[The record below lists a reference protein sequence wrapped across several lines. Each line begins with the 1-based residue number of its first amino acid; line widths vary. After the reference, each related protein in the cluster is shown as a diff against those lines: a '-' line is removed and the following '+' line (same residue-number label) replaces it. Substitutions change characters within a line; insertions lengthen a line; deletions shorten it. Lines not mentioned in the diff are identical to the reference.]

1 LKKFKILS
9 INKYKS
15 ISNKLTGTIFKSI
28 FDVFLLVALTV
39 FIVQCAKTPFE
50 NENGFSGASIDT
62 LEFNSNVIDSV
73 KNASV
78 VVSSNNAIYNMVG
91 NYKNIQNKFSLE
103 FLSLNS
109 LESISDTEKVIIKN
123 ADIKFYQ
130 HKDWNNIDNAVNLDV
145 RRIAPDSIYWWNNSS
160 VPDSIWSSIYNNST
174 EMISNYSLDLSGDST
189 LMDIDVNIIKDW
201 IANPDSNN
209 GMIFELSESNADEM
223 ISFYSYDYS
232 DVSLIPQL
240 ILECEIS
247 DTNDVYLF
255 DSTFTIYSTC
265 DLQYSESDFEVGDD
279 SLVASQ
285 GAIYRPLI
293 TLDSLRKIDS
303 IDERM
308 IINSAVV
315 TLTIDQLKSSIG
327 NEDTLSLYVGYFQ
340 SNSWDGEDIQYDFAT
355 GKTIENITALTD
367 TISISIPYV
376 IQKIIATTDYQQ
388 NGIFIQVDNERY
400 DFNRIY
406 FNKNTFNLNLVYT
419 NFIRENE

>member
-1 LKKFKILS
+1 M
-9 INKYKS
+9 
-15 ISNKLTGTIFKSI
+15 TGTIFKSI

>member
-1 LKKFKILS
+1 M
-9 INKYKS
+9 
-15 ISNKLTGTIFKSI
+15 TGTFFKSI
-28 FDVFLLVALTV
+28 FDVFLLVVLTI

-50 NENGFSGASIDT
+50 NENGFSGVSVDT

-109 LESISDTEKVIIKN
+109 LESISDTEKVTIKN
-123 ADIKFYQ
+123 ADIKFYL

-145 RRIAPDSIYWWNNSS
+145 RQIAPDSIYWWNNSS

-189 LMDIDVNIIKDW
+189 LIDIDVNIIKDW

-232 DVSLIPQL
+232 DASLIPQL

-340 SNSWDGEDIQYDFAT
+340 SNSWDDEDIQYDFAT
-355 GKTIENITALTD
+355 GKTIENITDLTD